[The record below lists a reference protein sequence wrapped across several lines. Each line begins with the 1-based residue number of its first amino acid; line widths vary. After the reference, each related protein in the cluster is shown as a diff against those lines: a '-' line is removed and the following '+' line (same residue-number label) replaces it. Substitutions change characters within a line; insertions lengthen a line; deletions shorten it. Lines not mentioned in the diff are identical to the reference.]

1 MQKKRE
7 EKRCTKR
14 ILKMQCAHLE
24 VAVDSLNLWNVLS
37 NIHVYYSLFCMFN
50 HVGSTG
56 SRGAALSLMMP
67 AEVSPDEDVVVYVM
81 PGSQYSAKVLAALD
95 SRNIA
100 HHVIFVSIRAEQRKL
115 PSGGKMVPECTVG
128 EEVIVDSEVILRYF
142 DEHFDTAFFPTPLA
156 GELSRRASDGV
167 LGGAVL
173 YYNWVYGPSYTRSMR
188 AQGQG
193 SAPAILCCFKG
204 MAIDFM
210 TASHRQKFRLEAAT
224 KMGVGDADLE
234 DEPEI
239 YSMLVAELEFFQQH
253 LDHTLAQ
260 TSAMHQ
266 KPLSPRKSP
275 RQKRAGAFLE
285 RSREPFVTLTRGRAR
300 NPDMVVD
307 RERLQM
313 QTARRRAVGH
323 SAHVIGVLS
332 RGLLQYAD
340 VAALRVA
347 RRVVVAH
354 DQPVVAGDDGGRERQ
369 P

>member
-1 MQKKRE
+1 
-7 EKRCTKR
+7 
-14 ILKMQCAHLE
+14 
-24 VAVDSLNLWNVLS
+24 
-37 NIHVYYSLFCMFN
+37 
-50 HVGSTG
+50 
-56 SRGAALSLMMP
+56 MMP
-67 AEVSPDEDVVVYVM
+67 AEVSPDDDVVVYVM

-156 GELSRRASDGV
+156 GELLRRASDGV

-193 SAPAILCCFKG
+193 NAPAILCCFKG

-253 LDHTLAQ
+253 LDRGKYLVPGAAPTAADF
-260 TSAMHQ
+260 SAYAM
-266 KPLSPRKSP
+266 
-275 RQKRAGAFLE
+275 LE
-285 RSREPFVTLTRGRAR
+285 RLVGQTGDADVLPSIPELL
-300 NPDMVVD
+300 NEEKL
-307 RERLQM
+307 ERLWEWHRM
-313 QTARRRAVGH
+313 MREEHPIRFKGKR
-323 SAHVIGVLS
+323 LP
-332 RGLLQYAD
+332 
-340 VAALRVA
+340 AA
-347 RRVVVAH
+347 
-354 DQPVVAGDDGGRERQ
+354 
-369 P
+369 